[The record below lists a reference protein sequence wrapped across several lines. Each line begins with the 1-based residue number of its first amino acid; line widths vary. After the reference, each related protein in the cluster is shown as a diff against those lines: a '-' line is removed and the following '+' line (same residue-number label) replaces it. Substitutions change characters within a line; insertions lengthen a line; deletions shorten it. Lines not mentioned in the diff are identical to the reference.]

1 MCIGRVGVAVESGEE
16 SWKKAAR
23 AGSERALFS
32 TLMNPYLLVAAGS
45 ALGGVLRF
53 WLAAQMGEKL
63 GAVHLGTVFVNVT
76 GSFIIG
82 FLAALGP
89 LPFTRQLFMIGLLGG
104 YTTFSSF
111 SLQTL
116 ELAHE
121 GRWATAGANVAL
133 SVVLSLAAVW
143 LGHVCGHVFRR

>member
-1 MCIGRVGVAVESGEE
+1 
-16 SWKKAAR
+16 
-23 AGSERALFS
+23 
-32 TLMNPYLLVAAGS
+32 MNPYLLVAIGS

-53 WLAAQMGEKL
+53 WLAAVMGDRL

-76 GSFIIG
+76 GSLLIG

-89 LPFTRQLFMIGLLGG
+89 APFTLRLLMVGVLGG

-121 GRWATAGANVAL
+121 GRWAAAGANVLL

-143 LGHVCGHVFRR
+143 LGHWCGAAWRR

>member
-1 MCIGRVGVAVESGEE
+1 M
-16 SWKKAAR
+16 
-23 AGSERALFS
+23 
-32 TLMNPYLLVAAGS
+32 PYLLVALGS

-53 WLAAQMGEKL
+53 WLAALMGEKL
-63 GAVHLGTVFVNVT
+63 GAVHLGTVFVNVS
-76 GSFIIG
+76 GSFVIG
-82 FLAALGP
+82 FIAALAP
-89 LPFTRQLFMIGLLGG
+89 MPFTRQLFMVGVLGG

-143 LGHVCGHVFRR
+143 LGHWCGSALRR

>member
-1 MCIGRVGVAVESGEE
+1 MPYFWI
-16 SWKKAAR
+16 
-23 AGSERALFS
+23 AL
-32 TLMNPYLLVAAGS
+32 GS

-53 WLAAQMGEKL
+53 WLSAVVGTRL
-63 GAVHLGTVFVNVT
+63 GQAYLGTVFVNVS
-76 GSFIIG
+76 GSFVIG

-89 LPFTRQLFMIGLLGG
+89 APLTRQLFMIGLLGG

-121 GRWATAGANVAL
+121 GRFFAAGQNVAL
-133 SVVLSLAAVW
+133 SVALSLVAVW
-143 LGHVCGHVFRR
+143 LGHLCGTLLRKS

>member
-1 MCIGRVGVAVESGEE
+1 MNAYFLI
-16 SWKKAAR
+16 
-23 AGSERALFS
+23 AL
-32 TLMNPYLLVAAGS
+32 GS

-53 WLAAQMGEKL
+53 WVGTEMGGRL
-63 GAVHLGTVFVNVT
+63 GAAHLGTVFVNVT
-76 GSFIIG
+76 GSFLIG

-89 LPFTRQLFMIGLLGG
+89 IPFTRQLFMIGLLGG

-121 GRWATAGANVAL
+121 GRWATAGGNVVL
-133 SVVLSLAAVW
+133 SVVLSLVAVW
-143 LGHVCGHVFRR
+143 LGHLCGSVLRR

>member
-1 MCIGRVGVAVESGEE
+1 
-16 SWKKAAR
+16 
-23 AGSERALFS
+23 
-32 TLMNPYLLVAAGS
+32 MNPYLLVALGS

-53 WLAAQMGEKL
+53 WVSAAMGDRL
-63 GAVHLGTVFVNVT
+63 GAAHLGTVFVNVS
-76 GSFIIG
+76 GSFAIG

-89 LPFTRQLFMIGLLGG
+89 VPFAHRLLIVGVLGG

-116 ELAHE
+116 ELAHQ
-121 GRWATAGANVAL
+121 GRWATAGANVVL

-143 LGHVCGHVFRR
+143 LGHWCGAALRR

>member
-1 MCIGRVGVAVESGEE
+1 MAYAWI
-16 SWKKAAR
+16 
-23 AGSERALFS
+23 AL
-32 TLMNPYLLVAAGS
+32 GS

-53 WLAAQMGEKL
+53 WLSGLVGARL
-63 GAVHLGTVFVNVT
+63 GQAYLGTVFVNVS
-76 GSFIIG
+76 GSFLIG

-89 LPFTRQLFMIGLLGG
+89 VPFTRQLFMIGVLGG

-121 GRWATAGANVAL
+121 GRILAAGGNVGL

-143 LGHVCGHVFRR
+143 LGHLFGAWVRGR

>member
-1 MCIGRVGVAVESGEE
+1 MVSKFRESR
-16 SWKKAAR
+16 SLRNTAHAFLS
-23 AGSERALFS
+23 AMHS
-32 TLMNPYLLVAAGS
+32 YLLVAIGS

-53 WLAAQMGEKL
+53 WLSAVMGDKL
-63 GAVHLGTVFVNVT
+63 GAVHLGTVFVNVS
-76 GSFIIG
+76 GSFTIG
-82 FLAALGP
+82 LLAALGP
-89 LPFTRQLFMIGLLGG
+89 MPFSRQLFMVGVLGG

-121 GRWATAGANVAL
+121 GRWATAAANVVL

-143 LGHVCGHVFRR
+143 LGHWCGMAWRR